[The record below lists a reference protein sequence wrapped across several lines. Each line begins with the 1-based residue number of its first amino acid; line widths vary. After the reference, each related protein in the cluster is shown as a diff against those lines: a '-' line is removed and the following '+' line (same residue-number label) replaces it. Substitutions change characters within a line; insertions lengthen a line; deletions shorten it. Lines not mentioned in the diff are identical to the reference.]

1 MPNKNMT
8 HKEKTAI
15 ILLADALTELAAASV
30 ITIGMDNAV
39 SIMNKA
45 QASIKMIKQSS
56 EESISNAKN

>member
-1 MPNKNMT
+1 MPIKTMT
-8 HKEKTAI
+8 YKEKTAI